1 VNPANFERAL
11 RSFTR
16 RRRFQPFMIQMITGE
31 ELRIPHPEAIVMRGE
46 LIVFVAPKD
55 KYRLFDS
62 TSVSQIHDVMDL

>member
-1 VNPANFERAL
+1 
-11 RSFTR
+11 
-16 RRRFQPFMIQMITGE
+16 MIQMITGE